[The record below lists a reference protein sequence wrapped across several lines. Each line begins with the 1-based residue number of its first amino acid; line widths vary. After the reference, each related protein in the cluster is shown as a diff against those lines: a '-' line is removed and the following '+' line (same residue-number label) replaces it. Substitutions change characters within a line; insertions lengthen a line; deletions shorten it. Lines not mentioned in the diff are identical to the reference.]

1 MDRAR
6 QFREGAAREN
16 RDRSRLGWR
25 YSPALR
31 ALAVEYG
38 RATRRAGRAW
48 TEVAGELG
56 VSTLTLSR
64 WLEAAPAASLL
75 PVAIVE
81 RQQVSPPLPHSLL
94 AAITPSGL
102 RIEGLVWSE
111 VLDLVRLYR

>member
-16 RDRSRLGWR
+16 RDRPRSGWR

-31 ALAVEYG
+31 ELAVEHG

-48 TEVAGELG
+48 TEIAGELG

-64 WLEAAPAASLL
+64 WLEAAPAASFL
-75 PVAIVE
+75 PVAVVE
-81 RQQVSPPLPHSLL
+81 GKQVSPSLPHSLL

-102 RIEGLVWSE
+102 RIEGLAWLE